1 MTAVDQP
8 LCNIKVQS
16 TVTEL
21 AIVDA
26 ELLSKTILH
35 LSLQWFDREVR
46 QIVFRNLWV
55 ESPASEAE
63 SDNERNASAYR
74 LDIFAG
80 DNPTCVLILVSFHN
94 TILLMTS
101 LVLSL
106 FI

>member
-1 MTAVDQP
+1 MT
-8 LCNIKVQS
+8 S
-16 TVTEL
+16 
-21 AIVDA
+21 VDA
-26 ELLSKTILH
+26 ELLIKTILH
-35 LSLQWFDREVR
+35 LSSQWFDREVR

-80 DNPTCVLILVSFHN
+80 DNPTCKLILVSLHN

>member
-1 MTAVDQP
+1 MT
-8 LCNIKVQS
+8 S
-16 TVTEL
+16 
-21 AIVDA
+21 VDA
-26 ELLSKTILH
+26 ELLSKTTLH

-80 DNPTCVLILVSFHN
+80 DKPTSILILVSFHN
-94 TILLMTS
+94 AILLMTP